1 MPQKGMGA
9 IACLMVPVVVIVGFF
24 AFLLLLTGSGSA
36 AAGCGTGTTTAS
48 TVDVSKVPPGPV
60 AGYNHDQLVLA
71 ANIMNAAQQ
80 LGLDARAQQIGVMTS
95 MGESGL
101 RPITYGDNAVN
112 PDGSIADSIGPFQQ
126 QSSWGT
132 TEERLDPFTSATVFF
147 QRLKGVA
154 NWETMDPTLA
164 AHAVQGNADP
174 YFYTKYSDGA
184 GQITAAL
191 NGNITA
197 VTIGTTSTTAAAGPS
212 TTGCAGG
219 PVGFPLKKPFNMSD
233 NYGPRTS
240 PTEGASSYHPAD
252 DLEASCGTPVQAIG
266 PGTVTYSDRLTLS
279 IKSPDG
285 YTVSYLHSHEA
296 DRLVKM
302 GDTVT
307 AGETITLVGDESPA
321 TGCHLDLR
329 VNVTGNTNAQV
340 AALPADA
347 LAPGWVDPEKFYA
360 LFGQTLCDDTCKRD
374 YTE

>member
-9 IACLMVPVVVIVGFF
+9 IAFLMVPVLVIVGFF

-48 TVDVSKVPPGPV
+48 TVDVSKVPHGPV
-60 AGYNHDQLVLA
+60 ASYNHDQLVVA

-80 LGLDARAQQIGVMTS
+80 LGLDARAQQLGVMTS

-101 RPITYGDNAVN
+101 RPLTYGDNAVN

-126 QSSWGT
+126 QSSWGRAQ
-132 TEERLDPFTSATVFF
+132 ERLDPFTSATVFF
-147 QRLKGVA
+147 QHLKSVA

-174 YFYTKYSDGA
+174 YFYTKYWDGA

-197 VTIGTTSTTAAAGPS
+197 VTVGTTSTTTPAGPS
-212 TTGCAGG
+212 TSGCPGG

-266 PGTVTYSDRLTLS
+266 PGTVTYSDRLILS

-285 YTVSYLHSHEA
+285 YTVSYLHSHEG

-307 AGETITLVGDESPA
+307 TGETITLVGDESPA

-340 AALPADA
+340 ATLPADP

-360 LFGQTLCDDTCKRD
+360 LVGQTLCDDTCKRD